1 MTEATYLQTVPQTQL
16 SPDVERTLRHFLE
29 QLVTEYSTVAAV
41 THPESLGN
49 LSSGSGIHPTQRIPT
64 LASRLHPPVY
74 GLREAPGTGT
84 NLSTHGY
91 GTNSPAHQ

>member
-29 QLVTEYSTVAAV
+29 QLVTKYSAVAAT

-49 LSSGSGIHPTQRIPT
+49 LLSGSGIHSTQGIPT
-64 LASRLHPPVY
+64 LASRLQPPVY
-74 GLREAPGTGT
+74 GLQEAPGTGT
-84 NLSTHGY
+84 HLSTHGH
-91 GTNSPAHQ
+91 GTNSPTH